1 MPVHSD
7 NQSPPQH
14 ISLRAL
20 DWLNFFMAD
29 VNTGIGP
36 FLAIYLIAT
45 RHWNPASVGMVVA
58 AQGISSVM
66 AQGPAGWLVDW
77 SQHKKRL
84 IMSAAA
90 IVALGCVGIVAAANE
105 PAEIL
110 TQILIGVAAALFPPT
125 IAAISL
131 GIVGKEKLSR
141 RIGRNETFNHAGNV
155 TFALMAGA
163 AGTWL
168 GQQWIFYTSALV
180 AAGTILS
187 AHCIRSSDIDNQAA
201 RAANEEPADGHTAA
215 AVTFREL
222 LRNRSLWVFTTS
234 VLLFHFANAAML
246 PLVGELLSKGK
257 DGKSSMYMSA
267 CIIAA
272 QFVMIPIAFLTGKLA
287 DPWGRKPLFMIG
299 FGVLA
304 LRGLLYTFSAAP
316 VYLLAVQSLDGVGAA
331 IFGVLWVIIISDLAK
346 GTGRFN
352 LLQGVIQSALGV
364 GAFLSN
370 FIAGFVVK
378 SFGFNTAFLCLA
390 VIACSGMLFFALFMP
405 ETRGRRDQCY
415 TDKLPGLAIAES
427 VKGKGART

>member
-1 MPVHSD
+1 MKVGSR
-7 NQSPPQH
+7 
-14 ISLRAL
+14 SLCAL

-36 FLAIYLIAT
+36 FLAIYLTAT

-58 AQGISSVM
+58 AQGISSVV

-90 IVALGCVGIVAAANE
+90 VVALGCVGIVAAANE

-168 GQQWIFYTSALV
+168 GQQWIFYASALV
-180 AAGTILS
+180 AVGTIVS
-187 AHCIRSSDIDNQAA
+187 AYTIRSGDIDNQAA
-201 RAANEEPADGHTAA
+201 RAANEEK

-222 LRNRSLWVFTTS
+222 LRKRGLWIFTGS

-246 PLVGELLSKGK
+246 PLVGELLSKGQ

-272 QFVMIPIAFLTGKLA
+272 QFVMIPVAFLTGKLA
-287 DPWGRKPLFMIG
+287 DPWGRKPLFLIG

-304 LRGLLYTFSAAP
+304 LRGGLYTFSAAP
-316 VYLLAVQSLDGVGAA
+316 LYLLAVQSLDGVGAA

-370 FIAGFVVK
+370 FLAGFVVK
-378 SFGFNTAFLCLA
+378 SFGFNTAFLGLA
-390 VIACSGMLFFALFMP
+390 GIACAGMLFFGLFMP
-405 ETRGRRDQCY
+405 ETREG
-415 TDKLPGLAIAES
+415 TKSSKVEPAAFAAES
-427 VKGKGART
+427 N

>member
-1 MPVHSD
+1 MLKKPHSV
-7 NQSPPQH
+7 
-14 ISLRAL
+14 SLRAL

-36 FLAIYLIAT
+36 FLAIYLTAT

-58 AQGISSVM
+58 AQGIASVM
-66 AQGPAGWLVDW
+66 AQGPAGWIVDW

-90 IVALGCVGIVAAANE
+90 VVALGCVEIVAAASE
-105 PAEIL
+105 PVEIL
-110 TQILIGVAAALFPPT
+110 TQILIGVAAAVFPPT

-131 GIVGKEKLSR
+131 GIVGKGELSR
-141 RIGRNETFNHAGNV
+141 RVGRNETFNHAGNV

-168 GQQWIFYTSALV
+168 GQQWIFYASAVV
-180 AAGTILS
+180 ATGTILS
-187 AHCIRSSDIDNQAA
+187 AFCIRSADIDNRAA
-201 RAANEEPADGHTAA
+201 RAANEARADGSADR

-222 LRNRSLWVFTTS
+222 VRNRGILIFTAS

-246 PLVGELLSKGK
+246 PLVGELLSKGRG
-257 DGKSSMYMSA
+257 GKSSMYMSA

-272 QFVMIPIAFLTGKLA
+272 QFVMIPVAFLTGKLA
-287 DPWGRKPLFMIG
+287 DPWGRKPLFLIG

-304 LRGLLYTFSAAP
+304 ARGILYTLNAGP

-331 IFGVLWVIIISDLAK
+331 IFGVLWVIIISDLAN

-378 SFGFNTAFLCLA
+378 SFGFNTAFLGLA
-390 VIACSGMLFFALFMP
+390 CIACAGMLFFAFCMP
-405 ETRGRRDQCY
+405 ETRERRS
-415 TDKLPGLAIAES
+415 TSLANEPPKLAVAE
-427 VKGKGART
+427 GI